1 MKAAKI
7 SHWSGIKSPYSYSHN
22 LTENE
27 EVMLEKL
34 EDILPHGSGI
44 NGDWSF
50 DILKNGN
57 IVCHNT
63 YEAMNEGG
71 YYCHFYDFSVT
82 VKTLENDKFQWVKF
96 SFKGNKEH
104 SCCGW
109 GLQDYLADTL
119 SYSLE

>member
-1 MKAAKI
+1 MKAAMI

-34 EDILPHGSGI
+34 ENILPHGSGI

-57 IVCHNT
+57 V
-63 YEAMNEGG
+63 
-71 YYCHFYDFSVT
+71 V
-82 VKTLENDKFQWVKF
+82 
-96 SFKGNKEH
+96 
-104 SCCGW
+104 
-109 GLQDYLADTL
+109 
-119 SYSLE
+119 